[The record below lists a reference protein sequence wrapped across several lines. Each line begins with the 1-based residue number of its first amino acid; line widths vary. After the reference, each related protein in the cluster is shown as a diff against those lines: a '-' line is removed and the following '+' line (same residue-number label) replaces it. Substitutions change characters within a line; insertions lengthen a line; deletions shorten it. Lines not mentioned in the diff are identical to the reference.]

1 MTVTGR
7 AQSYETVKRSMTILQ
22 LYTVELT
29 NTPVKN
35 IQKPARKGQEE

>member
-7 AQSYETVKRSMTILQ
+7 AQSYETAKRSMTIIQ

-29 NTPVKN
+29 IALVKN